1 MSVIYF
7 LISISVVVAGIFLY
21 LFIKSVKNG
30 QFDDAYTPSVRMLFD
45 DEIKVSDKEPSSQ
58 KSNKES
64 LNKNQRENQI

>member
-21 LFIKSVKNG
+21 LFIRSVKSG

-45 DEIKVSDKEPSSQ
+45 DEVKITSKEKKEKKTYNKQ
-58 KSNKES
+58 K
-64 LNKNQRENQI
+64 ENQI